1 MPAETISNKE
11 AIEMMLRCKQEI
23 VSLRATIDHLT
34 PKADAYDKLAIV
46 LGLLP
51 RASIGMGENIVWI
64 LDKRM
69 RELESKPVETEAVA
83 VPNGENDY
91 D

>member
-1 MPAETISNKE
+1 MRETMETKE
-11 AIEMMLRCKQEI
+11 AIEMMTRCKQEI
-23 VSLRATIDHLT
+23 MSLRAQVDRLT

-51 RASIGMGENIVWI
+51 RQSVGMGEDLVWV

-69 RELESKPVETEAVA
+69 RELQPPKPEPVEDAA
-83 VPNGENDY
+83 
-91 D
+91 